1 MRETKLH
8 SIKKINA
15 RWLILTLMKIKD
27 VTGPPP
33 RRYLEETTGP
43 IGAAG
48 RNTLHRA
55 AGVSLVSHLVLASSP
70 VRLASRFRFVERFEV
85 CPGIRH
91 VGTTLVGVAE
101 LAAPFACPVLDNL
114 VIAVPHRC
122 GVGLAAHFFPRQ
134 LITHSYALRRR
145 FGAAPARATTLPSG
159 GRTRC
164 GLLKPSTNE

>member
-85 CPGIRH
+85 RPGIRH
-91 VGTTLVGVAE
+91 VGTTLTAGGVAK
-101 LAAPFACPVLDNL
+101 LAAPFARPVLDNL
-114 VIAVPHRC
+114 VIAVPRRC

-134 LITHSYALRRR
+134 LIFHRWLAL
-145 FGAAPARATTLPSG
+145 AQ
-159 GRTRC
+159 
-164 GLLKPSTNE
+164 